1 MRILI
6 INFTRLGDI
15 LQSQAGISDLQ
26 EAGHEV
32 ALVCLENFMA
42 ATSLMRGLAHV
53 FPFPGTH
60 LLRSLAH
67 DAKRDD
73 SFSEHLPVDSPEWP
87 SGLACLQS
95 WHGALLEQFCPDA
108 IVNMTPTLS
117 ARLLGRVLVDAV
129 NLRQGDFYPH
139 PSIYPVGENCAPQC
153 QLYGYSL
160 DSHGFGI
167 NSDGWTAMLQGVKGN
182 RLASAFN
189 VVDIFRKILT
199 NGLVSGSSGSGNNT
213 LLAPSTEVF
222 AAIDTRLSAQ
232 KPVDCRGFV
241 AFQLGASEE
250 RRQWPAAYFARLG
263 DDLWKHTHHVPV
275 LVGTESEKPLVA
287 EYARSANHPF
297 LSMCGETSIPALGA
311 LLCRT
316 SLLVTNDTGTMHLAA
331 GLGVPVLGIFLATA
345 QPFDTGPY
353 LADACSVEP
362 DLDCHPCAFGE
373 PCPKAGLCRTTIHP
387 ETLVTLARHVLEQ
400 GGFPESPFSVKESGA
415 RIWLCHKDR
424 NGLAGLSSLSNHDT
438 SERAVWMRVQ
448 RYWLN
453 AFMMHSTLP
462 EIPDLCTSLA
472 PESVSSILEDCV
484 KIKVLLEL
492 VAGQGQLLALR
503 PSPPMREK
511 FLATWAR
518 VHRSLL
524 ESPWL
529 GTLGLLW
536 VHDTQ
541 QEHDELAKV
550 LAIMTRY
557 KDWMEGFVRVLESV
571 LQACEK
577 AGRKDGV

>member
-42 ATSLMRGLAHV
+42 ATTLMRGLAHV

-60 LLRSLAH
+60 LLRSLAYS
-67 DAKRDD
+67 ANKDD

-95 WHGALLEQFCPDA
+95 WQRATLEQFCPNA
-108 IVNMTPTLS
+108 IINMTPTLS

-129 NLRQGDFYPH
+129 NQKQGEGLA
-139 PSIYPVGENCAPQC
+139 PSGLPAPPSMGDNSDPLC

-160 DSHGFGI
+160 DSHGFGV
-167 NSDGWTAMLQGVKGN
+167 NSDGWTTMLQGVKGN

-189 VVDIFRKILT
+189 VVDIFRRILT
-199 NGLVSGSSGSGNNT
+199 NCLAPGSSGTGNSA
-213 LLAPSTEVF
+213 LLPPSAE
-222 AAIDTRLSAQ
+222 AMSAIDTRLAAQ
-232 KPVDCRGFV
+232 KPSGCRGFV

-250 RRQWPAAYFARLG
+250 RRQWPASSFARLG
-263 DDLWKHTHHVPV
+263 DDLWKNTHHVPV
-275 LVGTESEKPLVA
+275 LVGTASETPLVA
-287 EYARSANHPF
+287 EYSQCANHPF
-297 LSMCGETSIPALGA
+297 LSLCGETSIPSLGA
-311 LLCRT
+311 LLCRS

-353 LADACSVEP
+353 LAGACSVEP

-373 PCPKAGLCRTTIHP
+373 PCPKAGLCRTIITP
-387 ETLVTLARHVLEQ
+387 ETLAVLARHVLEQ
-400 GGFPESPFSVKESGA
+400 GCFPARPSGNESGV
-415 RIWLCHKDR
+415 RIWLCHKDS
-424 NGLAGLSSLSNHDT
+424 NGLAGLSSLCNLDA
-438 SERAVWMRVQ
+438 SERAAWMHVQ
-448 RYWLN
+448 RHWLN
-453 AFMMHSTLP
+453 AFMTHTALP
-462 EIPDLCTSLA
+462 EMHDLSLSLT
-472 PESVSSILEDCV
+472 PETARSILEDCV
-484 KIKVLLEL
+484 KIKALLEL
-492 VAGQGQLLALR
+492 VTGQGQLLTLR

-511 FLATWAR
+511 FLATWAK
-518 VHRSLL
+518 VHRSFL

-529 GTLGLLW
+529 GTFGLLW
-536 VHDTQ
+536 MHDTQ
-541 QEHDELAKV
+541 QEQEELAKV

-557 KDWMEGFVRVLESV
+557 KDWMEGAVSVLESA
-571 LQACEK
+571 LQVYEI
-577 AGRKDGV
+577 